1 VNVKKGNRKM
11 PQPIDMSPPWWD
23 GTIAINF
30 TPDEWDGILKELK
43 MLYQIPEFPEN
54 DYDTMIVNI
63 IDRIEKSVGLE

>member
-1 VNVKKGNRKM
+1 VNTAGGQKM
-11 PQPIDMSPPWWD
+11 KQPINTSPPWWD

-30 TPDEWDGILKELK
+30 TLDEWVGIVKELK

-54 DYDTMIVNI
+54 DYDAMIVNI